1 MNDRRIVAIALIIG
15 AMVVGVLLYGNLGTH
30 DSNRKNFDQVDLL
43 NVNTDYIQIIMY
55 GQSISMG
62 WEATEALTTEE
73 CANTYMIGNSP
84 MITYGNDYSSTI
96 NPLCAK
102 EWLHGGEQPI
112 VALTNSFEALYNK
125 KYNTQQ
131 KFIGT
136 SCGEGGMSI
145 ERLLKECTVVSKS
158 TGKNIYQREFEY
170 CLETTKKACENEAS
184 TVSCPVIVFVQ
195 GESNYSGV
203 AGLGIDE
210 LTDATRDK
218 EKYKEYL
225 SMLKKEMQQDVVS
238 VYEQENVPIF
248 AISQVGGSFISNQEM
263 TINTAVKEFAA
274 ENDDVILL
282 TSYYAMPDYNGLHL
296 SSNGYRWFGE
306 LLAKQIYKVLVE
318 DNDHGT
324 VQLADVDINKEH
336 IILNFVNG
344 K

>member
-1 MNDRRIVAIALIIG
+1 MNNRRIVAIALIIG

-136 SCGEGGMSI
+136 SCGEGGMSK
-145 ERLLKECTVVSKS
+145 RTTRGQV
-158 TGKNIYQREFEY
+158 
-170 CLETTKKACENEAS
+170 LET
-184 TVSCPVIVFVQ
+184 
-195 GESNYSGV
+195 
-203 AGLGIDE
+203 
-210 LTDATRDK
+210 
-218 EKYKEYL
+218 
-225 SMLKKEMQQDVVS
+225 
-238 VYEQENVPIF
+238 
-248 AISQVGGSFISNQEM
+248 
-263 TINTAVKEFAA
+263 
-274 ENDDVILL
+274 
-282 TSYYAMPDYNGLHL
+282 
-296 SSNGYRWFGE
+296 
-306 LLAKQIYKVLVE
+306 
-318 DNDHGT
+318 
-324 VQLADVDINKEH
+324 
-336 IILNFVNG
+336 
-344 K
+344 